1 MAFAIWFPVIMPAR
15 LPNRVTREYKATCL
29 HTYVLTRQPMQ
40 ANKNRQKCARTTVVW
55 ATQHENWVHAFYGHK
70 FSLLFICFSPSP
82 RHNIFM
88 TIPSLRVAFV
98 CLTLTHLPFTY
109 TRTHAHF
116 YTLTEINT
124 FKWDCTRVRVMLLSL
139 LMPAFMLH
147 VRVCVCVCHSYLAV
161 VTPPPPSLLVIVKEQ
176 KPKNSEG

>member
-1 MAFAIWFPVIMPAR
+1 
-15 LPNRVTREYKATCL
+15 
-29 HTYVLTRQPMQ
+29 
-40 ANKNRQKCARTTVVW
+40 
-55 ATQHENWVHAFYGHK
+55 
-70 FSLLFICFSPSP
+70 
-82 RHNIFM
+82 M
-88 TIPSLRVAFV
+88 TIPSLRVAIV

-109 TRTHAHF
+109 TYAHF

-147 VRVCVCVCHSYLAV
+147 VRVCVSFVFGSV
-161 VTPPPPSLLVIVKEQ
+161 VTPPPPPSLLVIVKEQ